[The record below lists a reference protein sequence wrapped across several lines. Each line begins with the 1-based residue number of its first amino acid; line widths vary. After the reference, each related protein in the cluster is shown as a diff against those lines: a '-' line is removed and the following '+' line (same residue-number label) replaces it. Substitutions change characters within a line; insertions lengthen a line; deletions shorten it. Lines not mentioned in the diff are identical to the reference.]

1 MNKANVQRGEN
12 STLIKIETADE
23 IPVVHRLAI
32 IYLMLPVVVWL
43 VGWHQWW
50 LGIPAAVLLV
60 LAFREA
66 LSGSWRMAVR
76 PLTAVLL
83 VIALAWVMVT
93 AAGGIFDVHNFDW
106 IKHRRFC
113 LISRA
118 TPGRCICLLGRKAF
132 PRSFPVKGI

>member
-1 MNKANVQRGEN
+1 MNKASVQRHEN
-12 STLIKIETADE
+12 STLNKTEGAGE

-32 IYLMLPVVVWL
+32 IYLVLPAVIWL
-43 VGWHQWW
+43 LGWHQWW

-66 LSGSWRMAVR
+66 LSGSWRVAVR

-93 AAGGIFDVHNFDW
+93 AAGGIF
-106 IKHRRFC
+106 
-113 LISRA
+113 
-118 TPGRCICLLGRKAF
+118 
-132 PRSFPVKGI
+132 